1 MTLNLPSLL
10 VAALSLTMSVVSVQ
24 AQSARTIDARTLL
37 TPRSI
42 SKSVD
47 QALATQGVVPVTLNL
62 AALAD
67 VVAQPPATLALHH
80 VPMPNMSD
88 ATFDLRRTSPVVDG
102 TTIIEHGTPNGR
114 KPLRVRPVVSYL
126 GTINGDPSSR
136 VTLHISNTAMVGV
149 VEQSGRR
156 VLIDRDFSVQAT
168 KGDVAM
174 VIGDER
180 GVLDEQPLRQF
191 LCGTQDQPLSEEVL
205 RLSNS
210 YASFKPMDRSQ
221 MNLLELR
228 LAVEINDDITTEFIA
243 RGQTEEEVAQ
253 YFIMIIAC
261 MNQIYEEEVGT
272 RFTLSLL
279 RIYNEFEPAGYQ
291 FNGTEPGRLLGEFAR
306 RWSQTE
312 TNTQRDIAHHFAKI
326 RPVGGGFVGGIAFGG
341 SGNHNLCNRGSNGS
355 YAVSTVYYRRNEIMP
370 GRPDV
375 RRGFVWDYFV
385 IAHEIGHNVGAWHTH
400 NCNWPPAI
408 RDTCQVTDDNTDACA
423 SGAAN
428 RRPRPGTIMSYCH
441 LVNGESTP
449 PIFGSGVASRM
460 RQWVESS
467 CARPPAEPTVSITS
481 PRGTQTFNG
490 GDELAIRWQSARVQS
505 VTLQY
510 STNDGGSW
518 TTIVESVPAT
528 DREYLWRLPAIDAPS
543 LWIRAFDVQSQAVAD
558 TTLASYR
565 ISLPLSLNEP
575 RGGERYGVGRQVNV
589 TWTRQQSVGAVKVEL
604 SLDNGTTWQT
614 VAPSVTESTFLW
626 TVPDSPTDQARIRV
640 SSVANPSVMA
650 SSDAFS
656 IGRPRLSIDIPL
668 ANGEICNNHPNQFRW
683 SADYVDRIRIDFSTD
698 GVQWRLATTQPS
710 VDASQWQIFS
720 ISNGIR
726 GLAANTTCSIRM
738 RSTTDTTLQAIV
750 EGIRVIEC
758 DGPVSVNEG
767 DPVSSGL
774 VIRSITPNPARSQ
787 AVLTFGISTTS
798 VVSVDLVSV
807 DGRRIPVLGPIT
819 AEPSFAQ
826 SLTLALDAVPQGRYQ
841 LVLRSGSES
850 VTVPFNVV
858 R

>member
-1 MTLNLPSLL
+1 MKKLFSYSILVLTAAMACSL
-10 VAALSLTMSVVSVQ
+10 
-24 AQSARTIDARTLL
+24 SAIAHTTRVLDARTMMSV
-37 TPRSI
+37 RSV
-42 SKSVD
+42 SKTID
-47 QALATQGVVPVTLNL
+47 QALATQGVLPVTLHLN
-62 AALAD
+62 ALAD
-67 VVAQPPATLALHH
+67 VVAHPPTVLTMQH
-80 VPMPNMSD
+80 VPMPNMNA
-88 ATFDLRRTSPVVDG
+88 ATFDLRLTSPVVDG

-114 KPLRVRPVVSYL
+114 KQLRVRPVVSYI
-126 GTINGDPSSR
+126 GTINGDPASR
-136 VTLHISNTAMVGV
+136 VTLHMSNTAMVGV
-149 VEQSGRR
+149 VEQAGRR
-156 VLIDRDFSVQAT
+156 FIIDRDFSVAAT

-174 VIGDER
+174 VVGDER

-191 LCGTQDQPLSEEVL
+191 LCGTQDLPVSEDVL
-205 RLSNS
+205 RQTNS

-228 LAVEINDDITTEFIA
+228 LAIEINDDITTEFLA

-253 YFIMIIAC
+253 YFIMIVAC

-272 RFTLSLL
+272 RFTISLL
-279 RIYNEFEPAGYQ
+279 RIFNEFEPAGYT

-375 RRGFVWDYFV
+375 SRGFVWDYFV

-400 NCNWPPAI
+400 NCAWPPAI
-408 RDTCQVTDDNTDACA
+408 RDTCQVIDDNTDACA

-441 LVNGESTP
+441 LVNGNSTP
-449 PIFGSGVASRM
+449 PIFGSGVAARM

-467 CARPPAEPTVSITS
+467 CARQPAAPTVSITS
-481 PRGTQTFNG
+481 PRGSETFNG

-510 STNDGGSW
+510 STNDGSTW
-518 TTIVESVPAT
+518 TTIVPSVPAT
-528 DREYLWRLPAIDAPS
+528 DREYLWRLPAIDAPTM
-543 LWIRAFDVQSQAVAD
+543 WIRAFDVQSQGVAD
-558 TTLASYR
+558 TTLASYS
-565 ISLPLSLNEP
+565 ISLPLTLNEP

-589 TWTRQQSVGAVKVEL
+589 NWTRQQSVGAVRVEL
-604 SLDNGTTWQT
+604 SLNNGESWQT
-614 VAPSVTESTFLW
+614 IAPSVAEQNFTW
-626 TVPDSPTDQARIRV
+626 TVPDSPSDQARIRV
-640 SSVANPSVMA
+640 TSVANSGIVA
-650 SSDAFS
+650 TSNVFS
-656 IGRPRLSIDIPL
+656 IGRPRLSVDIPL

-710 VDASQWQIFS
+710 VDAVQWQIFS

-726 GLAANTTCSIRM
+726 GLTAGSTCSIRM
-738 RSTTDTTLQAIV
+738 RSTADTSLQSIV
-750 EGIRVIEC
+750 QGIRVVEC

-767 DPVSSGL
+767 DPVSGGL
-774 VIRSITPNPARSQ
+774 IIRSITPNPARGQ
-787 AVLTFGISTTS
+787 AVLTLGVSAASTLW
-798 VVSVDLVSV
+798 VDLVGI
-807 DGRRIPVLGPIT
+807 DGRRIPVMSGV
-819 AEPSFAQ
+819 AVEAAAAQ
-826 SLTLALDAVPQGRYQ
+826 SLTLSLDGVAQGQYQ
-841 LVLRSGSES
+841 LVVRTSSES
-850 VTVPFNVV
+850 VSVPLNVV